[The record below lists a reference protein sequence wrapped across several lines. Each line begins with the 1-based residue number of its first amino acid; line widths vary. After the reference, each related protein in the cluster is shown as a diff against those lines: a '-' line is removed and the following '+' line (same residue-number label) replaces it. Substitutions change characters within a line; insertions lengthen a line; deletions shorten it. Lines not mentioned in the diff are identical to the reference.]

1 MTRIDEFEMAVIIE
15 QTKEHRSIAAH
26 LGMLAKK
33 AVHVIENARWIGAER
48 HAGKRALQHGGQ
60 NGGTESFAGNVGND
74 KRRAPIAYAKNVEI
88 VASDREARK
97 IHTGHAEVRRIRKI
111 ARQQRLL
118 DVARDVDFLFESL
131 ALAFALDQ
139 TRVVENAGGVG
150 GQRIQDLPVELG
162 ESRGALGIQV
172 KNA

>member
-1 MTRIDEFEMAVIIE
+1 MSRVKSAHHGSFTAVRYGFFFQAEDGIRDGHVTGVQTCALPIFGKCFFGGAAPDKNGRGMTRIDEFEMAVIIE

-88 VASDREARK
+88 VA
-97 IHTGHAEVRRIRKI
+97 
-111 ARQQRLL
+111 
-118 DVARDVDFLFESL
+118 
-131 ALAFALDQ
+131 
-139 TRVVENAGGVG
+139 
-150 GQRIQDLPVELG
+150 
-162 ESRGALGIQV
+162 
-172 KNA
+172 